1 MRLRRAAIVLVA
13 LGACRFGG
21 PSANPYAY
29 VSFPEEGG
37 VDGSTAADDG
47 GSVAPPDDATIGP
60 PGSDGALPDDGA
72 SGDSGSGD
80 DARGD
85 DASLGAGEGGSCAAT
100 VAVCN
105 PVHNTGCNPLQQC
118 DVDVSQTTT
127 PTGLCVFNG
136 GGADTGPCSS
146 SIVSESCPP
155 QSTCISGGCRELC
168 FCNTD
173 CPAGQ
178 CCSDT
183 SGPPGFTLCR
193 PCP

>member
-1 MRLRRAAIVLVA
+1 MRLRRGAIALVG

-21 PSANPYAY
+21 PSADPYAY
-29 VSFPEEGG
+29 VSFPGEGG
-37 VDGSTAADDG
+37 AVDASIAADDG
-47 GSVAPPDDATIGP
+47 GFVAPDDATIGR
-60 PGSDGALPDDGA
+60 PGNDGNDGVPSSDDA
-72 SGDSGSGD
+72 SGDDGSFD
-80 DARGD
+80 NTT
-85 DASLGAGEGGSCAAT
+85 EGGSCAAA

-136 GGADTGPCSS
+136 GAPDTGPCSAS
-146 SIVSESCPP
+146 VVNESCAPRF
-155 QSTCISGGCRELC
+155 TCLSGSCRELC
-168 FCNTD
+168 FCDAD

-183 SGPPGFTLCR
+183 SGPHGFTPL
-193 PCP
+193 PP

>member
-1 MRLRRAAIVLVA
+1 MRLRRGAIVLVG

-37 VDGSTAADDG
+37 VDASSADDG
-47 GSVAPPDDATIGP
+47 GGSGAPPSDATTGP
-60 PGSDGALPDDGA
+60 PGSDGARSDDGA
-72 SGDSGSGD
+72 SGD
-80 DARGD
+80 
-85 DASLGAGEGGSCAAT
+85 DASGEDAGGDASSGAAEGGSCAAT

-136 GGADTGPCSS
+136 GASDTGPCSS

-155 QSTCISGGCRELC
+155 QFTCVGSGCRELC
-168 FCNTD
+168 FCDAD

-183 SGPPGFTLCR
+183 SGPQGFTLCR

>member
-1 MRLRRAAIVLVA
+1 VRLRRGAIVLVG

-21 PSANPYAY
+21 PSADPYAY

-37 VDGSTAADDG
+37 ALEASTAADDG
-47 GSVAPPDDATIGP
+47 GFVAPIDATIGR
-60 PGSDGALPDDGA
+60 PGKDGNDSAPSSDEA
-72 SGDSGSGD
+72 SGDDGSSGNTS
-80 DARGD
+80 
-85 DASLGAGEGGSCAAT
+85 EGGACAAA

-136 GGADTGPCSS
+136 GAPDTGPCSA
-146 SIVSESCPP
+146 SIVNESCAPRF
-155 QSTCISGGCRELC
+155 TCLGGSCRELC
-168 FCNTD
+168 FCDAD

-183 SGPPGFTLCR
+183 SGPHGFTLCQ